1 MILEVRKDSRLGR
14 YIWGI
19 IRDTKGSRT
28 NRIPQG
34 VRTDG
39 REPNPGVLGNPEVK
53 EMRSK

>member
-1 MILEVRKDSRLGR
+1 MILEVRKDNRLGK

-19 IRDTKGSRT
+19 IHDTEGSRT

-39 REPNPGVLGNPEVK
+39 REPNPGVLGDLEVK
-53 EMRSK
+53 QMNK